1 MFKQMLRSQTKISK
15 SHSQKKVSVMLEE
28 IELFVTIAELYYFS
42 VCSLQNF
49 KSCRDL
55 ELLVLMIKTDLAL
68 TDLERTDC
76 SWN

>member
-1 MFKQMLRSQTKISK
+1 
-15 SHSQKKVSVMLEE
+15 MLEE
-28 IELFVTIAELYYFS
+28 IELFVTIEELYYFS
-42 VCSLQNF
+42 VCPLQNF
-49 KSCRDL
+49 KSCADL